1 MKPVN
6 FIIKRL
12 LLHVR
17 ALVLPADG
25 VVDGTDNVLDEGVD
39 QRQQFRLLKD
49 QLPLAEVTQR
59 RRPRH
64 DLRLPH
70 QVEAHLERLR
80 RGEEPGPAKIWVSF
94 PEKVVDDHMARTRTT
109 RTRR

>member
-1 MKPVN
+1 M
-6 FIIKRL
+6 
-12 LLHVR
+12 R

-25 VVDGTDNVLDEGVD
+25 VVDGTDDVLDEGVD
-39 QRQQFRLLKD
+39 QRQQLRLLKD
-49 QLPLAEVTQR
+49 QLPLAEVPQR

-80 RGEEPGPAKIWVSF
+80 RGEEAGPAKGGVSF
-94 PEKVVDDHMARTRTT
+94 PGWRLMIS
-109 RTRR
+109 